1 MKVLAIYGSPRKE
14 GNTARMMDAALSEFP
29 REAEIHRIYLGEL
42 NYSGCGPCRE
52 CKTTGY
58 CVIDDD
64 MQEVFREMIWAEV
77 ILFGSPSQ
85 FSDVS
90 NEIKRL
96 MERTWWMKGVLRN
109 KIGGYVV
116 TGRRYMEST
125 LNTLHAF
132 MLRHRMILGGSGAL
146 GFTFTE
152 MGSIDI
158 DPLAIRDA
166 HGTGM
171 RLVELYELIYGGRKE
186 EKND

>member
-14 GNTARMMDAALSEFP
+14 GNTARMLDAALSEFP
-29 REAEIHRIYLGEL
+29 GTAEIRRIYLGEL
-42 NYSGCGPCRE
+42 NFSGCGPCRE
-52 CKTTGY
+52 CKTTGN
-58 CVIDDD
+58 CMIEDD
-64 MQEVFREMIWAEV
+64 MQPVFEDMLWAEIIV
-77 ILFGSPSQ
+77 FGSPSQ

-90 NEIKRL
+90 VNIKKL
-96 MERTWWMKGVLRN
+96 MERTWWMKGQLKN

-152 MGSIDI
+152 MGTLDN
-158 DPLAIRDA
+158 DPLALKDA
-166 HGTGM
+166 RKTGQ
-171 RLVELYELIYGGRKE
+171 RLVELYELIYSG
-186 EKND
+186 KNNHA

>member
-14 GNTARMMDAALSEFP
+14 GNTARMMDAALSAFP
-29 REAEIHRIYLGEL
+29 DSAEIQRVFLGQL
-42 NYSGCGPCRE
+42 DLSGCGPCRE
-52 CKTTGY
+52 CKTTGN
-58 CVIDDD
+58 CVVNDD
-64 MQEVFREMIWAEV
+64 MQKVFEQMLWAE
-77 ILFGSPSQ
+77 IIIFGSPSQ

-90 NEIKRL
+90 VDIKKL
-96 MERTWWMKGVLRN
+96 MERTWWMKGQLKN

-152 MGSIDI
+152 MGNLDN
-158 DPLAIRDA
+158 DPLALRDA
-166 HGTGM
+166 KNTGK
-171 RLVELYELIYGGRKE
+171 RLMELYGFIYSK
-186 EKND
+186 

>member
-14 GNTARMMDAALSEFP
+14 GNTAKMLDAALSEFP
-29 REAEIHRIYLGEL
+29 KEAEIRRAYLGEL
-42 NYSGCGPCRE
+42 NFSGCGPCRE
-52 CKTTGY
+52 CKTKGF
-58 CVIDDD
+58 CVIEDD
-64 MQEVFREMIWAEV
+64 MQKIFEDMIWAE
-77 ILFGSPSQ
+77 IIIFGSPSH

-90 NEIKRL
+90 VDIKKL
-96 MERTWWMKGVLRN
+96 MERTWWMKGSLRN

-146 GFTFTE
+146 GFTFSE
-152 MGSIDI
+152 MGGLEY

-166 HGTGM
+166 HYTGI
-171 RLVELYELIYGGRKE
+171 RLIELYELIYER
-186 EKND
+186 

>member
-1 MKVLAIYGSPRKE
+1 MKVLAIVGSPRKE
-14 GNTARMMDAALSEFP
+14 GNTARMMDAALSVFP
-29 REAEIHRIYLGEL
+29 EEAEIHKIFLGDL
-42 NYSGCGPCRE
+42 NFSGCGPCRE
-52 CKTTGY
+52 CKSKGY
-58 CVIDDD
+58 CVMDDD
-64 MQEVFREMIWAEV
+64 MQAVFKEMLWAEI

-90 NEIKRL
+90 VDIKKL
-96 MERTWWMKGVLRN
+96 MERTWWMKGALHN

-152 MGSIDI
+152 MGGLEY
-158 DPLAIRDA
+158 DPLALRDA
-166 HGTGM
+166 QGTGL
-171 RLVELYELIYGGRKE
+171 RLVELWEIIYGNSKP
-186 EKND
+186 D

>member
-1 MKVLAIYGSPRKE
+1 MKVLAIYGSPRKN
-14 GNTARMMDAALSEFP
+14 GNTARMMDAALSEFAAD
-29 REAEIHRIYLGEL
+29 AEIRRIYLGEL

-52 CKTTGY
+52 CKITGN
-58 CVIDDD
+58 CVINDD
-64 MQEVFREMIWAEV
+64 MQEVFREMIWAE
-77 ILFGSPSQ
+77 IIIFGSPSQ

-90 NEIKRL
+90 NELKRL

-116 TGRRYMEST
+116 TGRRYIEST

-152 MGSIDI
+152 MGTIDI
-158 DPLAIRDA
+158 DPLALQDA
-166 HGTGM
+166 HGTGK
-171 RLVELYELIYGGRKE
+171 RLVELYSLIYSHHESAQTG
-186 EKND
+186 

>member
-14 GNTARMMDAALSEFP
+14 GNTSLMLDAAISEFP
-29 REAEIHRIYLGEL
+29 ETAEIHKVYLCDL
-42 NYSGCGPCRE
+42 NFSGCGPCRE
-52 CKTTGY
+52 CKVTGN
-58 CVIDDD
+58 CVIEDD
-64 MQEVFREMIWAEV
+64 MQQVFQKMLWAEIIV
-77 ILFGSPSQ
+77 FGSPSQ

-90 NEIKRL
+90 VSIKQL
-96 MERTWWMKGVLRN
+96 MERTWWMKGQLKN

-116 TGRRYMEST
+116 SGRRYMEST

-152 MGSIDI
+152 MGSLDY

-166 HGTGM
+166 HNTGR
-171 RLVELYELIYGGRKE
+171 RLVELYDFIYSGK
-186 EKND
+186 K